1 MKKWA
6 WIAGIVVVLVVC
18 GVFFG
23 SGFVRK
29 GDAYLE
35 DYSVSEDGTEI
46 TLELG
51 VASSAGYLRKAA
63 VHQQAGGKLYLDCYA
78 AFGGVNGS
86 IGAQT
91 TYRISL
97 DAETK
102 SIALYRNADCYEVI
116 LEKNEDGIW
125 QRTGAVS

>member
-23 SGFVRK
+23 SGFVRN
-29 GDAYLE
+29 GGVYLE

-63 VHQQAGGKLYLDCYA
+63 VYQQASGKLYLDCYA

-86 IGAQT
+86 VGAQT
-91 TYRISL
+91 TYKIPL
-97 DAETK
+97 DQATQ
-102 SIALYRNADCYEVI
+102 SIALYRNSDCYEVV
-116 LEKNEDGIW
+116 LEKNAEGIW
-125 QRTGAVS
+125 QRPDVQS